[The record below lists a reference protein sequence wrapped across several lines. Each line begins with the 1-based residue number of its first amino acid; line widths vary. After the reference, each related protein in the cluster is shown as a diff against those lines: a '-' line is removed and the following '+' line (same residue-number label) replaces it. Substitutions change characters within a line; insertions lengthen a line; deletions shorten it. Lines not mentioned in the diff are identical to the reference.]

1 MTAVD
6 DVAAATFSYD
16 GSGDFTAS
24 EEMVRAYAQ
33 HGFVII
39 KNLFNESEM
48 NLIRTA
54 IESPDGV
61 QRHAYGRSDGQRT
74 AKLCVWQHPGDDV
87 TGVAVRLEKVAGT
100 MEKLMGGDEVYHY
113 HSKLM
118 MKEAKTGG
126 AFLWHQDYGY
136 WYPNGCLRPDM
147 GTVFMPVDAC
157 TEENG
162 CLQVVPGSHQLGRQD
177 HETLGEQLSVERNRL
192 KEILERYPPCPVEMA
207 PGDALFFDCNLLH
220 CSSENNSDKR
230 RSPTRLFWNA
240 RM

>member
-1 MTAVD
+1 MNPLH
-6 DVAAATFSYD
+6 
-16 GSGDFTAS
+16 
-24 EEMVRAYAQ
+24 R
-33 HGFVII
+33 
-39 KNLFNESEM
+39 NLFNESEM

-100 MEKLMGGDEVYHY
+100 MEKVG
-113 HSKLM
+113 SRK
-118 MKEAKTGG
+118 
-126 AFLWHQDYGY
+126 Y

-230 RSPTRLFWNA
+230 RYALVSAFNKKLNNPFLEHHHPCYTFLHKLPNSALLECKNVTGLDGKDFLDPKNDTSYISGNSGKVH
-240 RM
+240 